1 MNTISRAGPLLG
13 LPASLRPLITARLYA
28 TQTGLGTAGT
38 SSKPRR
44 KAVTAFN
51 DDGSAVGR
59 FECWR
64 KGRKDDAANFQSR
77 LHYTRCCPDG
87 KGSNSSGEQSSANIN
102 PREEWPMLCIQK
114 SFLRT
119 AKRAISTEL

>member
-1 MNTISRAGPLLG
+1 MNPISRAGPLLG

-51 DDGSAVGR
+51 DDGRVPWGDLSAG
-59 FECWR
+59 E
-64 KGRKDDAANFQSR
+64 KAARTTQQTFNLGFIILGAVLTVRGAIVRESR
-77 LHYTRCCPDG
+77 ALLT
-87 KGSNSSGEQSSANIN
+87 
-102 PREEWPMLCIQK
+102 
-114 SFLRT
+114 
-119 AKRAISTEL
+119 